1 MGTRD
6 TRGRKLLADLT
17 QFSDYFF
24 RCHGNGL
31 HGTSQADGRHSPQ
44 AEKNWSIDLV
54 PGKPGTT
61 QSDAFVS
68 EPLSW
73 FRATHRPWACSTSQ
87 CCHPLRGWTYS
98 ARKLSFCMAQNS
110 TNFEQA
116 EATSS
121 ASLLKLSPRSGT
133 SRWLACLLDNSSFV
147 IVPTCDTPIFYDT
160 IIYFPSKNIPEIQ
173 KTGTMS
179 LLNDFQGIRSR
190 ILKE

>member
-1 MGTRD
+1 MGVIL
-6 TRGRKLLADLT
+6 RK
-17 QFSDYFF
+17 
-24 RCHGNGL
+24 R
-31 HGTSQADGRHSPQ
+31 R
-44 AEKNWSIDLV
+44 KIWSIDLV

-61 QSDAFVS
+61 RDNEFVTQ
-68 EPLSW
+68 PLSW
-73 FRATHRPWACSTSQ
+73 LKPNAPPVGLLHLSVLPSVKVLDIRP
-87 CCHPLRGWTYS
+87 
-98 ARKLSFCMAQNS
+98 ARWLGFCMSQNS

-133 SRWLACLLDNSSFV
+133 SRWLACLLDNASFV

>member
-1 MGTRD
+1 MGHPKLM
-6 TRGRKLLADLT
+6 GVILRK
-17 QFSDYFF
+17 
-24 RCHGNGL
+24 R
-31 HGTSQADGRHSPQ
+31 R
-44 AEKNWSIDLV
+44 KIWSIDLV

-87 CCHPLRGWTYS
+87 CCHPLRVWTYS
-98 ARKLSFCMAQNS
+98 ANRLSFCMSQNP
-110 TNFEQA
+110 TDFEQA

-160 IIYFPSKNIPEIQ
+160 IIYFPSKNIPEKQ
-173 KTGTMS
+173 KTGTML
-179 LLNDFQGIRSR
+179 LLNDFQVIRSR

>member
-1 MGTRD
+1 MGVIL
-6 TRGRKLLADLT
+6 RK
-17 QFSDYFF
+17 
-24 RCHGNGL
+24 R
-31 HGTSQADGRHSPQ
+31 R
-44 AEKNWSIDLV
+44 KIWSER
-54 PGKPGTT
+54 P
-61 QSDAFVS
+61 
-68 EPLSW
+68 
-73 FRATHRPWACSTSQ
+73 RPWRARNNTERCV
-87 CCHPLRGWTYS
+87 CLRTTFMVQGNS
-98 ARKLSFCMAQNS
+98 PPVGLLHLSVLPFVVVFSKLTVGQFPRTQNS

-179 LLNDFQGIRSR
+179 LLNDFKGIRSR
-190 ILKE
+190 FFKEFPRSNNRIV